1 MNRTKGA
8 LFAIFL
14 VGMDRPDSPL
24 WLSLITALAQ
34 LAASAYL
41 VWYFWSDTTPR
52 ESYVQRIAGKRV
64 ER

>member
-1 MNRTKGA
+1 MNRTKSA
-8 LFAIFL
+8 LLAIL
-14 VGMDRPDSPL
+14 AVGMDRPDGPL
-24 WLSLITALAQ
+24 WLSLITAIAQ
-34 LAASAYL
+34 LIATAYL